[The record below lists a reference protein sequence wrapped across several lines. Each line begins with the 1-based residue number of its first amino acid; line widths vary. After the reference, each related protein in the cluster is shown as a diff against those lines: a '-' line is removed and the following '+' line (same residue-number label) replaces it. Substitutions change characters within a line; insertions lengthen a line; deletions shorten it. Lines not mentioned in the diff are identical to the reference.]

1 MNHRIESM
9 KPSAS
14 MVLMARAKQMQKTD
28 PTVIG
33 LAGGEPDFATPDRI
47 SMAAIRSL
55 SEGYTHYVVGPG
67 LPELRAAIAK
77 KLREENGLEYDEN
90 CILVTPGGKNAI
102 YLAVQ
107 AILNEGDEVLV
118 LDPAWVSYEPIVQA
132 AGGVTVKVKLDYQQD
147 YRITAE
153 ALEAACTDK
162 TRLLIINY
170 PNNPTGRILHKDEA
184 DILEAFMLRHPD
196 VYMLSDEVYEK
207 LVYDGVKSIS
217 MGSYPS
223 IRDRVATMNGF
234 SKSVAMTGWRMG
246 YLAAPKVIFDA
257 AYKLYQHSL
266 SCMSGFLQ
274 KGAVEAFHCEYETEQ
289 MRQTYAYR
297 RDLFTGAL
305 NRIPGVRCLKPEG
318 RVLRVGVLRH
328 RRHGLDAD
336 VRVSARKRRRCRHAR
351 QRLRRG
357 DGLLHALLVCKRDGG
372 SRARRAE
379 DHRRAG
385 KAAEIKTRG
394 AAPVD
399 RSDREKYNTQG
410 GTHHGKKAHV
420 LRRQGRPVDSCSA
433 HAGRHARQHRSSA
446 AAD

>member
-1 MNHRIESM
+1 M
-9 KPSAS
+9 
-14 MVLMARAKQMQKTD
+14 
-28 PTVIG
+28 
-33 LAGGEPDFATPDRI
+33 
-47 SMAAIRSL
+47 
-55 SEGYTHYVVGPG
+55 
-67 LPELRAAIAK
+67 
-77 KLREENGLEYDEN
+77 
-90 CILVTPGGKNAI
+90 
-102 YLAVQ
+102 
-107 AILNEGDEVLV
+107 

-246 YLAAPKVIFDA
+246 YLAAPKAIFDV

-318 RVLRVGVLRH
+318 AFYAWVFFDIGGMDSTQMCEYLLENAGVVGMPGSAYGEETACCMRFSFANATEDLERAAQKIT
-328 RRHGLDAD
+328 DAL
-336 VRVSARKRRRCRHAR
+336 AKL
-351 QRLRRG
+351 Q
-357 DGLLHALLVCKRDGG
+357 K
-372 SRARRAE
+372 
-379 DHRRAG
+379 
-385 KAAEIKTRG
+385 
-394 AAPVD
+394 
-399 RSDREKYNTQG
+399 
-410 GTHHGKKAHV
+410 
-420 LRRQGRPVDSCSA
+420 
-433 HAGRHARQHRSSA
+433 
-446 AAD
+446 

>member
-147 YRITAE
+147 YRITA
-153 ALEAACTDK
+153 
-162 TRLLIINY
+162 
-170 PNNPTGRILHKDEA
+170 
-184 DILEAFMLRHPD
+184 
-196 VYMLSDEVYEK
+196 V
-207 LVYDGVKSIS
+207 
-217 MGSYPS
+217 GS
-223 IRDRVATMNGF
+223 
-234 SKSVAMTGWRMG
+234 
-246 YLAAPKVIFDA
+246 
-257 AYKLYQHSL
+257 
-266 SCMSGFLQ
+266 
-274 KGAVEAFHCEYETEQ
+274 
-289 MRQTYAYR
+289 
-297 RDLFTGAL
+297 
-305 NRIPGVRCLKPEG
+305 
-318 RVLRVGVLRH
+318 
-328 RRHGLDAD
+328 
-336 VRVSARKRRRCRHAR
+336 
-351 QRLRRG
+351 
-357 DGLLHALLVCKRDGG
+357 HALQALLELGHLTLVFDSASAPRHQGTV
-372 SRARRAE
+372 
-379 DHRRAG
+379 HLAG
-385 KAAEIKTRG
+385 KVPALA
-394 AAPVD
+394 VL
-399 RSDREKYNTQG
+399 QG
-410 GTHHGKKAHV
+410 DVIVKE
-420 LRRQGRPVDSCSA
+420 SA
-433 HAGRHARQHRSSA
+433 Q
-446 AAD
+446 

>member
-223 IRDRVATMNGF
+223 IRDRVKA
-234 SKSVAMTGWRMG
+234 
-246 YLAAPKVIFDA
+246 IFDA

-318 RVLRVGVLRH
+318 AFYAWVFFDIGGMDSTQMCEYLLENAGVVGMPGSAYGEETACCMRFSFANATEDLERAAQKIT
-328 RRHGLDAD
+328 DAL
-336 VRVSARKRRRCRHAR
+336 AKL
-351 QRLRRG
+351 Q
-357 DGLLHALLVCKRDGG
+357 K
-372 SRARRAE
+372 
-379 DHRRAG
+379 
-385 KAAEIKTRG
+385 
-394 AAPVD
+394 
-399 RSDREKYNTQG
+399 
-410 GTHHGKKAHV
+410 
-420 LRRQGRPVDSCSA
+420 
-433 HAGRHARQHRSSA
+433 
-446 AAD
+446 